1 MRFLVKRTPDNFIKS
16 VNDEISSILNRHFDS
31 YYPEFGYD
39 EDMDKLSMPVE
50 VTDKEKEYDIRA
62 ELPGVKKEDLDIDVE
77 KNTITIRAKKEEE
90 NEEGSKGYKKSEFK
104 YGEFSRSVYL
114 PQDINIE
121 KLKLNWNMVF
131 WKFKHQRC
139 MKQKSQLK
147 NWLLN
152 NFDTSNNGVVGGEVY
167 FSANFGINDKFTFLI
182 LNNVTNL
189 AEYDWIMTIT
199 QTDIKKTP

>member
-90 NEEGSKGYKKSEFK
+90 NEEGSKGYKKSEFE

-121 KLKLNWNMVF
+121 KTEAKLEHGVLKIQAPKMYETKESV
-131 WKFKHQRC
+131 
-139 MKQKSQLK
+139 
-147 NWLLN
+147 
-152 NFDTSNNGVVGGEVY
+152 
-167 FSANFGINDKFTFLI
+167 
-182 LNNVTNL
+182 
-189 AEYDWIMTIT
+189 
-199 QTDIKKTP
+199 KKLTVK

>member
-121 KLKLNWNMVF
+121 KTEAKLEHGVLKI
-131 WKFKHQRC
+131 
-139 MKQKSQLK
+139 
-147 NWLLN
+147 
-152 NFDTSNNGVVGGEVY
+152 E
-167 FSANFGINDKFTFLI
+167 AP
-182 LNNVTNL
+182 
-189 AEYDWIMTIT
+189 
-199 QTDIKKTP
+199 KKYSESDSKKKLTVK

>member
-121 KLKLNWNMVF
+121 KTEAKLEHGVLKIQAPKMYETKESV
-131 WKFKHQRC
+131 KK
-139 MKQKSQLK
+139 
-147 NWLLN
+147 
-152 NFDTSNNGVVGGEVY
+152 
-167 FSANFGINDKFTFLI
+167 
-182 LNNVTNL
+182 L
-189 AEYDWIMTIT
+189 AV
-199 QTDIKKTP
+199 K

>member
-90 NEEGSKGYKKSEFK
+90 KEEGSKGYKKSEFK

-121 KLKLNWNMVF
+121 KTEAELEHGVLKIQAPKMYETKESV
-131 WKFKHQRC
+131 KK
-139 MKQKSQLK
+139 
-147 NWLLN
+147 
-152 NFDTSNNGVVGGEVY
+152 
-167 FSANFGINDKFTFLI
+167 
-182 LNNVTNL
+182 L
-189 AEYDWIMTIT
+189 AV
-199 QTDIKKTP
+199 K

>member
-1 MRFLVKRTPDNFIKS
+1 
-16 VNDEISSILNRHFDS
+16 
-31 YYPEFGYD
+31 
-39 EDMDKLSMPVE
+39 
-50 VTDKEKEYDIRA
+50 
-62 ELPGVKKEDLDIDVE
+62 
-77 KNTITIRAKKEEE
+77 
-90 NEEGSKGYKKSEFK
+90 
-104 YGEFSRSVYL
+104 
-114 PQDINIE
+114 
-121 KLKLNWNMVF
+121 
-131 WKFKHQRC
+131 

-199 QTDIKKTP
+199 QNRSVHKYYIKVFL